1 MRGIQSVSLAV
12 AMMAALSTTAPVQ
25 AASKEEMDM
34 TKITCKQAGEMGA
47 DFAAGLIF
55 WIDGYISKEK
65 NNPMMSEQWM
75 ADLASIVKEGCA
87 ETPNKSMLKI
97 VRDGMK

>member
-1 MRGIQSVSLAV
+1 MNGFRIGAFAA
-12 AMMAALSTTAPVQ
+12 AMSAALFANGAAL
-25 AASKEEMDM
+25 AASDEIDM
-34 TKITCKQAGEMGA
+34 TKVTCKQAGEMGA

-65 NNPMMSEQWM
+65 NNPIMSEKWM
-75 ADLASIVKEGCA
+75 TDLASIVKEGCA
-87 ETPNKSMLKI
+87 ETPNKPMLKI